1 MKLLLLFYDDDLE
14 DDDDDNDYNGRRMA
28 ACLGA
33 VHKIRKCF
41 SNELAF
47 KLLTSLKMIALN
59 TLYTTSCSLHC
70 LVDTNSKDFKN
81 SE

>member
-1 MKLLLLFYDDDLE
+1 MDENDDDLE

-47 KLLTSLKMIALN
+47 NPL
-59 TLYTTSCSLHC
+59 
-70 LVDTNSKDFKN
+70 DTNVKFDAYVPTGGPFGPLLVHRDIANFRPQNKA
-81 SE
+81 

>member
-33 VHKIRKCF
+33 IHKIRTLESEINVRRTFINSRSF
-41 SNELAF
+41 SHPYDSYF
-47 KLLTSLKMIALN
+47 GP
-59 TLYTTSCSLHC
+59 Y
-70 LVDTNSKDFKN
+70 VY
-81 SE
+81 